1 MQIHINYFGGLK
13 FDFNACFWVASI
25 MLSICPNPSRPDPER
40 SEKINLKVTSATK
53 LFLALNSP

>member
-25 MLSICPNPSRPDPER
+25 MLSICFNPSRPDPER
-40 SEKINLKVTSATK
+40 REKINLKVSSATK